1 VDNRADFDLPLPDA
15 RERVTGALPLTID
28 QVMPGM
34 AHAKVVRSLS
44 PHALL
49 RAVDVGRAARQPGVL
64 ATITGRDIA
73 ALLGKEPLFGGQ
85 RDDQPVLAVDKVR
98 YAGEP
103 VALVVAK
110 SERAAAEAASLVSVD
125 YDELPY
131 VEDARAAME
140 PGAPRLHDK
149 WPDNDCGTWRL
160 RRGNIDVGWSESDR
174 IYEHTYVS
182 PSASHLPMEPHVALA
197 RYNGTVLEVW
207 ASTQAPY
214 MVHSA
219 LTRLFEVTPD
229 RVRVRTFNLGGGY
242 GAKGGVKIEPLVAC
256 AAAATGVPVRL
267 VLTRLEVFQTVA
279 KHAAH
284 VTIKTG
290 ARSDGTLVARKATA
304 VFNAGAYAV
313 SSPLGSG
320 QAMTRAP
327 GPYRISHVWID
338 STARY
343 TNTVPTGPFRGA
355 MTSQLCWAY
364 EQQIDEIGADL
375 GLDPVEIRRRNILQ
389 EGDTYATGEAM
400 HDVHFSELLDEA
412 ARGVEW
418 QEQPTSPPRVAS
430 AVRPSPP
437 RVASAVRPSP
447 PRGKARGKGLAV
459 MIKSTLTPSRSEVRL
474 RLDDG
479 GRLTVFSSSV
489 EMGQGVSATLRQLAS
504 AHTHL
509 PPEHIDVPHPDTAY
523 TPFDLTT
530 SSSRSTFSM
539 GVAIK
544 EAAIDLERQLADM
557 ASQRLE
563 ADASDLRFANGRVF
577 VIGAESNSVSYESL
591 LRTQGLG
598 LLEADGAFQSE
609 GGMSTLDRDTGQGS
623 ASIHWHEGAVAVEVE
638 VDLETGRMD
647 ILRCHGVC
655 YAGRVISSMRVRQQ
669 NEGNVIFGLGQ
680 ALFEELVY
688 DGGQITNA
696 NMSDYT
702 IPSILDIPQRLTSAA
717 VESSDG
723 DADIHGVGE
732 MTVPCVAPAI
742 ANALY
747 RATGVRL
754 RTLPMTPERVL
765 RALDERLGPR
775 T

>member
-1 VDNRADFDLPLPDA
+1 MADSAFSDLPLPDA
-15 RERVTGALPLTID
+15 AERVTGSLTLTID

-34 AHAKVVRSLS
+34 KHAKLVRSLS

-49 RAVDVGRAARQPGVL
+49 RSLEVGEAALQPGVV
-64 ATITGRDIA
+64 AVITGRDVA
-73 ALLGKEPLFGGQ
+73 ERLGKAPLFGGQ
-85 RDDQPVLAVDKVR
+85 RDDQPVLAIDKVR

-103 VALVVAK
+103 VALVVAEN
-110 SERAAAEAASLVSVD
+110 ERAATEAAALVSVD

-131 VEDARAAME
+131 VEDARAALE
-140 PGAPRLHDK
+140 AGAPSLHDE

-160 RRGNIDVGWSESDR
+160 RRGDIEDGWRDSESV
-174 IYEHTYVS
+174 YEHTYVS

-197 RYNGTVLEVW
+197 RYDESGLEVW
-207 ASTQAPY
+207 SSTQAPY
-214 MVHSA
+214 MVHTA
-219 LTRLFEVTPD
+219 LTRLFDLPAD
-229 RVRVRTFNLGGGY
+229 RVRVKTFNLGGGY

-256 AAAATGVPVRL
+256 AAAMTGVPVRL

-284 VTIKTG
+284 VTLKTG
-290 ARSDGTLVARKATA
+290 VKSDGTLVARRVSA

-327 GPYRISHVWID
+327 GPYRIPHVSVD

-364 EQQIDEIGADL
+364 EQQMDEIAADL
-375 GLDPVEIRRRNILQ
+375 GIDPLTIRRRNVLQ
-389 EGDTYATGEAM
+389 EGDAYATGETL
-400 HDVHFSELLDEA
+400 HDVYFPELLDEVA
-412 ARGVEW
+412 GAIEW
-418 QEQPTSPPRVAS
+418 DAS
-430 AVRPSPP
+430 AQ
-437 RVASAVRPSP
+437 VAPE
-447 PRGKARGKGLAV
+447 GKARGKGLAV

-474 RLDDG
+474 SLDPE

-504 AHTHL
+504 AHAHVASDRVDL
-509 PPEHIDVPHPDTAY
+509 PYPDTAY
-523 TPFDLTT
+523 TPYDLTT

-544 EAAIDLERQLADM
+544 KAAVDLERQLADL
-557 ASQRLE
+557 AAKSLE
-563 ADASDLRFANGRVF
+563 VDASDLRFGDGRVF
-577 VIGAESNSVSYESL
+577 VVGAEGSSVSYESL
-591 LRTQGLG
+591 LREHGLER
-598 LLEADGAFQSE
+598 LEATGVFQSE
-609 GGMSTLDRDTGQGS
+609 GGMSTLDRNTGQGV
-623 ASIHWHEGAVAVEVE
+623 ASVHWHEGAVGVEVE
-638 VDLETGRMD
+638 VDLETGSID
-647 ILRCHGVC
+647 ILRCHGAC
-655 YAGRVISSMRVRQQ
+655 YAGKVISPTRVRQQ
-669 NEGNVIFGLGQ
+669 NEGNIIFGLGQ

-688 DGGQITNA
+688 DGGQILNA

-702 IPSILDIPQRLTSAA
+702 IPSILDIPRSLTSAA
-717 VESSDG
+717 LESPDA

-732 MTVPCVAPAI
+732 MTVPCIAPAI
-742 ANALY
+742 ANAVY
-747 RATGVRL
+747 RATGARL

-765 RALDERLGPR
+765 LALEETERGS